1 MAAAVAAPWR
11 APGLAMAPGGH
22 LDSGIA
28 TITTIATTI
37 TNMTTIATIVIIATS
52 GIDIIVTIATSTQ
65 ALPIAIIVTISTI
78 TTIIPTM
85 TIIMVTGQVWLGW
98 PARARQAQFPR
109 QLGENL

>member
-22 LDSGIA
+22 LDSGKA

-37 TNMTTIATIVIIATS
+37 TNIT
-52 GIDIIVTIATSTQ
+52 IVTIATSTQ

-78 TTIIPTM
+78 ITIIPTM
-85 TIIMVTGQVWLGW
+85 TMIMVTGQVWLGW
-98 PARARQAQFPR
+98 PARARQAQFPQ
-109 QLGENL
+109 QLAENL